1 MSTTPVRPAPAAAGA
16 RPAVAISATSTPVLS
31 YALAHNRVPVV
42 SRLALTNHGGAARA
56 ATVRVRVLDA
66 EGPIGGAVERLVDL
80 DAGRTTVLGDV
91 GLAMD
96 PAVMLQIEEQRP
108 GSIEIDVLVDGVDVG
123 GTALPVQV
131 LAASQ
136 WLAGPAPLALE
147 MLAAHVL
154 PHHPAVAVLLDE
166 AAALLDEGTGDSSVQ
181 GYQAGPERVDQI
193 VAALAGA
200 MAARAIRYSEPPA
213 SWADVGQKVRNPG
226 DVLDGRVGTCLDTVV
241 VLAAALE
248 QAGIRPLLWVA
259 EGHSF
264 LGYWREERGTESAAT
279 TDVAPLV
286 NLVDLG
292 YVRLLETTLLTGRG
306 EGIPAPDLDELHR
319 AAYSAWLAGG
329 AGPGRDQG
337 LDRVVGVTD
346 VHRARRDGILPLPA
360 RTRGTDGTVHVIE
373 YRPAVHG
380 AAPRPTEPAQLESD
394 GTAASRHGRPEAPLR
409 VQQWKNAL
417 LDLSLRN
424 RLINY
429 TERSGLPLTVPA
441 GSLGTLED
449 LLAGGTAVT
458 LLPSDRLSAVQRE
471 RGLDSARELPE
482 EQLAAT
488 LTEQRAVHTDVT
500 DGGYLPRLRG
510 LAYKAKTVREETG
523 ANNLYLALGSLV
535 WELDGRPLRSPLVLV
550 PVVLT
555 PAARSGG
562 YRLSLD
568 DTGTSTPNYCLLEK
582 LRQVHGLVVPGLAEP
597 DGDSAGIA
605 LDRALQ
611 AMRLALAEAGLPHR
625 VEATADLAV
634 LQFAK
639 YRLWRDLDEHWADFA
654 ENPLVA
660 HLLHEPTEAFPDP
673 APDTAAGQDL
683 DELAAACPVP
693 ADASQLRAIAEAG
706 AGRTF
711 VLEGPP
717 GTGKSQTIT
726 NLLIRAVAD
735 GKKVLFVAEKRAAL
749 DVVARRLDAVGMGPF
764 ALDLHD
770 KGSKA
775 AAVRAQVKAALEHAV
790 AVDDQGLAA
799 DSENLRAAR
808 RTLARYAERL
818 HAPNAA
824 GLSYYSARTALLA
837 AGDDAPVLSVPP
849 TAVAAAPAE
858 ELTAV
863 RQALALLPDVA
874 DLARPSPRH
883 AWAFVD
889 SPRVDLLSAQQ
900 AAAAVDAAIRALPTE
915 EHLARA
921 LREVRTPADLDGLAH
936 LLAGPTTTLDVLD
949 EVPTERW
956 TAATTSVLGEVAAFA
971 TGVHPGLDVA
981 TPEALTLPLAD
992 LYVQAQTAQ
1001 AATWLARRQGL
1012 AAVRERLTPV
1022 LRPGVKLRL
1031 RDVAELTATLWRLQ
1045 TAAAT
1050 LAARAAVIPG
1060 LSVPPGWNPILE
1072 PDLLDGQVA
1081 WLRRSGALADS
1092 ASGFAVQLRRYVV
1105 AGPGPD
1111 PAAAEAVAR
1120 LRDTLTTLLAVCDS
1134 DDRRLA
1140 AWCADDGLVFRWTMT
1155 RPERGVEHTGLMS
1168 LRRWVSFLDT
1178 LEPLR
1183 AARLTDARTT
1193 LVRGELSADDALRA
1207 FEHGVAQ
1214 ASVAERRDA
1223 SGLDAFDAD
1232 VHEKA
1237 IGRFAAASRSVRR
1250 HLAAALPAELLAA
1263 RPFDAHSGDGRVG
1276 ALQRELS
1283 RSRRGLGVRGLLEQ
1297 YGDLVT
1303 AVTPCVLVSP
1313 DSVAR
1318 FFPAR
1323 AGLFDLV
1330 VFDEASQIR
1339 VADAVGA
1346 LGRARAAVVVGD
1358 SRQMPPTSFAEP
1370 VTGGDDDPADLLG
1383 TAVEDEESILSECVQ
1398 ARVPRQ
1404 WLSWHYRSQD
1414 ESLIAFSNTNY
1425 YENRLSS
1432 FPAPTHGRSSAEPDG
1447 RGISLVRVN
1456 GTFHRSGAGRL
1467 LRTNPMEAKAI
1478 VAEIRRRFDAWDS
1491 GEAGALPSI
1500 GVVTFNAQQR
1510 SYIEAL
1516 LRDADD
1522 DRLVE
1527 ALDRTDGEGLF
1538 VKNLENVQGDERD
1551 VVFFS
1556 TAFSPDDRGVLPL
1569 NFGPLNRVGGERR
1582 LNVAVTRAR
1591 RQVVVFTSFDPGQLR
1606 AEQTSSVGVK
1616 HLRAYLDLAALGT
1629 DALPREARPASTLD
1643 RHREEVADAL
1653 RGRGLEVSTDVG
1665 LSDFRIDLS
1674 VSAPDAPGTPVMAVL
1689 LDGPAWARRRTVGD
1703 RDGLPV
1709 EVLSGMLGWPAV
1721 ERVWLPAWLRDR
1733 DAVLDRLV
1741 AAVDAATRTPLDP
1754 AVAPAALSAPS
1765 APAAPAAPPAV
1776 PVPPV
1781 GAAEVPPQAPQVPP
1795 VRPVLAVVDDR
1806 PAAPSAPLAAPAPPL
1821 AVLRSSP
1828 AAAAPAVEHVPAPA
1842 RADLTVV
1849 APAPSTRP
1857 EPGITA
1863 EPEPEPDPDPEPR
1876 PARRPAA
1883 RTTAAPPALV
1893 GEQPFVAWAPK
1904 PAGDRKVL
1912 DQLADAPT
1920 ARAVRRVLVA
1930 GVKAEGPVHRDR
1942 LTRLAA
1948 GAHGLTRVTE
1958 ARRDALLGLLPPE
1971 LLAGDFL
1978 WPQGTSPDTY
1988 ASFRRQASGADR
2000 PLEHVAPEEIGNAM
2014 AALCRAGAGT
2024 SPDELFLRTAEM
2036 FGHRRRT
2043 PSLTPL
2049 LERALSA
2056 ALESGRLT
2064 RADDGTLVGPAAT
2077 G

>member
-1 MSTTPVRPAPAAAGA
+1 MSTTPVRPSPAAPGSA
-16 RPAVAISATSTPVLS
+16 RPAVAIAATTTPVLS

-42 SRLALTNHGGAARA
+42 SRLALTNHGGAVSG
-56 ATVRVRVLDA
+56 ATVRLSVRDS

-80 DAGRTTVLGDV
+80 EAGQTTVLADV
-91 GLAMD
+91 GLVMD
-96 PAVMLQIEEQRP
+96 PAAMLQIDEQRP
-108 GSIEIDVLVDGVDVG
+108 GSIEVDVLVDGEDVA
-123 GTALPVQV
+123 GTAAPVQV

-136 WLAGPAPLALE
+136 WLATPVPLALE

-154 PHHPAVAVLLDE
+154 PHHPAIGALLDE
-166 AAALLDEGTGDSSVQ
+166 ASALLAERTGDPSVQ
-181 GYQAGPERVDQI
+181 GYQSGPERADAI
-193 VAALAGA
+193 VAAVTAA
-200 MAARAIRYSEPPA
+200 MAARGIRYSEPPA
-213 SWADVGQKVRNPG
+213 SWADLGQKVRTPG

-248 QAGIRPLLWVA
+248 HAGIRPLLWVA
-259 EGHSF
+259 DGHSF
-264 LGYWREERGTESAAT
+264 LGYWREERGAESAAT

-292 YVRLLETTLLTGRG
+292 YVRLVETTLLTSRAADA
-306 EGIPAPDLDELHR
+306 PAPDPHELHR

-329 AGPGRDQG
+329 PADRP
-337 LDRVVGVTD
+337 LDRVLGVTD
-346 VHRARRDGILPLPA
+346 VHRARRDGIVPLPA
-360 RTRGTDGTVHVIE
+360 RTRGTDGAVQLVE
-373 YRPAVHG
+373 YRPAEH
-380 AAPRPTEPAQLESD
+380 AAPRPVERAVPAPV
-394 GTAASRHGRPEAPLR
+394 SRHGRPEAPAR
-409 VQQWKNAL
+409 VQQWKNSL

-441 GSLGTLED
+441 GSLATLED
-449 LLAGGTAVT
+449 LLSGGTAVT
-458 LLPSDRLSAVQRE
+458 LLPSDRLAAVHRE
-471 RGLDSARELPE
+471 RGVTGAAELPDE
-482 EQLAAT
+482 LLAEA
-488 LTEQRAVHTDVT
+488 LAERRSVHADVT
-500 DGGYLPRLRG
+500 EGGYLPRLRG

-555 PAARSGG
+555 AASRTGG
-562 YRLSLD
+562 YRLTLD
-568 DTGTSTPNYCLLEK
+568 DTGSSTPNYCLLEK
-582 LRQVHGLVVPGLAEP
+582 LRQVHGLVVPGLVEP
-597 DGDSAGIA
+597 EGDGAGIA

-611 AMRLALAEAGLPHR
+611 AMREALAEAGLPHR
-625 VEATADLAV
+625 VEPTADLAV

-639 YRLWRDLDEHWADFA
+639 YRLWKDLDEHWAELA
-654 ENPLVA
+654 QNPLVA
-660 HLLHEPTEAFPDP
+660 HLLHEPTEAFTDP
-673 APDTAAGQDL
+673 APDTAGSVDL
-683 DELAAACPVP
+683 DELAAQCPVP

-726 NLLIRAVAD
+726 NLLTRAVAD
-735 GKKVLFVAEKRAAL
+735 GKRVLFVAEKRAAL

-775 AAVRAQVKAALEHAV
+775 AAVRAQVQAALEHAV

-799 DSENLRAAR
+799 DAEDLRAAR
-808 RTLARYAERL
+808 RTLARYTARL

-824 GLSYYSARTALLA
+824 GLSCYSARTALLA
-837 AGDDAPVLSVPP
+837 AGEDTPVLPVPA
-849 TAVAAAPAE
+849 TVVAAASAE
-858 ELTAV
+858 DLTAV
-863 RQALALLPDVA
+863 RRALALLPDVA

-889 SPRVDLLSAQQ
+889 TPRVDLLAAQQ
-900 AAAAVDAAIRALPTE
+900 TAAAVDAAIRALPTE

-936 LLAGPTTTLDVLD
+936 LLAGPPTTLDVLD

-956 TAATTSVLGEVAAFA
+956 TTATTQVLGEVAAFA
-971 TGVHPGLDVA
+971 SGVHPGLDLA
-981 TPEALTLPLAD
+981 GPEALGLPLAD
-992 LYVQAQTAQ
+992 LYVEAQTAQ
-1001 AATWLARRQGL
+1001 AGTWLARRRGL
-1012 AAVRERLTPV
+1012 AAVRERLAPV
-1022 LRPGVKLRL
+1022 LRPEVKLRL
-1031 RDVAELTATLWRLQ
+1031 RDVPDLTAALWRLQ
-1045 TAAAT
+1045 QAAAA
-1050 LAARAAVIPG
+1050 LAARASVIPG
-1060 LSVPPGWNPILE
+1060 LSVPASWNPLLE
-1072 PDLLDGQVA
+1072 PDLLEGQVA

-1092 ASGFAVQLRRYVV
+1092 ASEFAVQLRRYVV
-1105 AGPGPD
+1105 SGPGPD
-1111 PAAAEAVAR
+1111 AAAAAAVAR
-1120 LRDTLTTLLAVCDS
+1120 LRDALTALLTVCGS
-1134 DDRRLA
+1134 DTRRLA
-1140 AWCADDGLVFRWTMT
+1140 AWCGDDGLVFRWTMT

-1168 LRRWVSFLDT
+1168 LRRWASFLDT

-1183 AARLTDARTT
+1183 AAGLTDGRTA
-1193 LVRGELSADDALRA
+1193 LVRGELPADDALRA
-1207 FEHGVAQ
+1207 FEHGVAL

-1223 SGLDAFDAD
+1223 ADLDTFDAEA
-1232 VHEKA
+1232 HEKA
-1237 IGRFAAASRSVRR
+1237 IGRFAAASRAVRR
-1250 HLAAALPAELLAA
+1250 HLAAALPAGLLAA
-1263 RPFDAHSGDGRVG
+1263 RPFDAHTGDGRVG
-1276 ALQRELS
+1276 ALQRELG
-1283 RSRRGLGVRGLLEQ
+1283 RSRRGLGVRALLEQ
-1297 YGDLVT
+1297 YADLVT
-1303 AVTPCVLVSP
+1303 AVTPIVLVSP

-1370 VTGGDDDPADLLG
+1370 ASGGEDDVADLLG
-1383 TAVEDEESILSECVQ
+1383 TTVEDEESILSECVQ

-1414 ESLIAFSNTNY
+1414 ESLIAFSNGNY
-1425 YENRLSS
+1425 YGNRLSS
-1432 FPAPTHGRSSAEPDG
+1432 FPAPTHGRASAEPDG

-1467 LRTNPMEAKAI
+1467 LRTNPMEAKAV
-1478 VAEIRRRFDAWDS
+1478 VAEIRRRFDAS
-1491 GEAGALPSI
+1491 PERLPSI

-1551 VVFFS
+1551 VVLFS
-1556 TAFSPDDRGVLPL
+1556 TGFSPDDRGVLPL

-1591 RQVVVFTSFDPGQLR
+1591 RQVVVFTSFDPAQLR
-1606 AEQTSSVGVK
+1606 AEQTASVGVK
-1616 HLRAYLDLAALGT
+1616 HLRAYLDLAAYGPS
-1629 DALPREARPASTLD
+1629 ALPREARPASTLD
-1643 RHREEVADAL
+1643 RHREEVAEAL
-1653 RGRGLEVSTDVG
+1653 RGRGLTVRTDVG
-1665 LSDFRIDLS
+1665 LSEFRVDLS
-1674 VSAPDAPGTPVMAVL
+1674 VAAPGAPDTPVMAVL

-1721 ERVWLPAWLRDR
+1721 ERVWLPSWLRDR

-1741 AAVDAATRTPLDP
+1741 ATAAAVSGADAA
-1754 AVAPAALSAPS
+1754 APAGATPPAA
-1765 APAAPAAPPAV
+1765 APAAPAPSL
-1776 PVPPV
+1776 
-1781 GAAEVPPQAPQVPP
+1781 PP
-1795 VRPVLAVVDDR
+1795 VRPVLAVVDDGPR
-1806 PAAPSAPLAAPAPPL
+1806 PGPAAAPPAAPL
-1821 AVLRSSP
+1821 AVLRGAP
-1828 AAAAPAVEHVPAPA
+1828 AAVVAPVPAPV
-1842 RADLTVV
+1842 RAELTVV
-1849 APAPSTRP
+1849 PEPAAEPAAESVPEPVPHPAPVP
-1857 EPGITA
+1857 PAGGEPA
-1863 EPEPEPDPDPEPR
+1863 

-1883 RTTAAPPALV
+1883 RRAPAAAAD
-1893 GEQPFVAWAPK
+1893 GEQRFVPWAPK
-1904 PAGDRKVL
+1904 PAGERKVL
-1912 DQLADAPT
+1912 DQLADART
-1920 ARAVRRVLVA
+1920 ARAVRRLLVA

-1942 LTRLAA
+1942 LVRLAA
-1948 GAHGLTRVTE
+1948 GAYGLTRVTE
-1958 ARRDALLGLLPPE
+1958 TRRDALLALLPAE
-1971 LLAGDFL
+1971 QLAGDFV
-1978 WPQGTSPDTY
+1978 WPEGLNRAGWTG
-1988 ASFRRQASGADR
+1988 FRRQAASADR
-2000 PLEHVAPEEIGNAM
+2000 PLEHVAPEEVGNAM
-2014 AALCRAGAGT
+2014 VALCPAGGT
-2024 SPDELFLRTAEM
+2024 TADELFPRAAEV
-2036 FGHRRRT
+2036 FGYRRRT

-2049 LERALSA
+2049 LERALEHV
-2056 ALESGRLT
+2056 LGTGRLVRT
-2064 RADDGTLVGPAAT
+2064 GDGALRPPTEPPA

>member
-1 MSTTPVRPAPAAAGA
+1 MSTTPVRPAPAAAGSA

-42 SRLALTNHGGAARA
+42 SRLTLTNHGGAARA
-56 ATVRVRVLDA
+56 ATVRLQVLDA

-91 GLAMD
+91 GLVMD
-96 PAVMLQIEEQRP
+96 PAAMLQIEEQRP
-108 GSIEIDVLVDGVDVG
+108 GSIEIDVLVDGDDVG

-136 WLAGPAPLALE
+136 WLATPAPLALE

-154 PHHPAVAVLLDE
+154 PNHPAVAHLLDE
-166 AAALLDEGTGDSSVQ
+166 AATLLADRTGDPSVQ

-193 VAALAGA
+193 VSALATA
-200 MAARAIRYSEPPA
+200 MAARDIRYSEPPA
-213 SWADVGQKVRNPG
+213 SWADVGQKIRTPG

-248 QAGIRPLLWVA
+248 HAGIRPLLWVGD
-259 EGHSF
+259 GHAF
-264 LGYWREERGTESAAT
+264 LGYWREERSAESAAT

-292 YVRLLETTLLTGRG
+292 YVRLVETTLLTSRG
-306 EGIPAPDLDELHR
+306 EAAPLPDAEELHR
-319 AAYSAWLAGG
+319 AAYSAWLTGG
-329 AGPGRDQG
+329 LGRGPEG
-337 LDRVVGVTD
+337 LDRIVGVTD
-346 VHRARRDGILPLPA
+346 VYRARRDGIVPLPA
-360 RTRGTDGTVHVIE
+360 RTRGTDGTVHVVE

-380 AAPRPTEPAQLESD
+380 AAPRPTQPTGAD
-394 GTAASRHGRPEAPLR
+394 GDRPVRRHGRPEAPGR

-441 GSLGTLED
+441 GALAALED
-449 LLAGGTAVT
+449 MLSGGTTVS
-458 LLPSDRLSAVQRE
+458 LLPSDRLAAVHRE
-471 RGLDSARELPE
+471 RGAASARELPE
-482 EQLAAT
+482 ELLTET
-488 LTEQRAVHTDVT
+488 LTERRSVHADVT
-500 DGGYLPRLRG
+500 EGGYLPRLRG

-555 PAARSGG
+555 AASRGGG
-562 YRLSLD
+562 YRLTVD
-568 DTGTSTPNYCLLEK
+568 DTGSSTPNYCLLEK

-597 DGDSAGIA
+597 EGDGTGIA
-605 LDRALQ
+605 LDRALD
-611 AMRLALAEAGLPHR
+611 AMRQALAEAGLPHR
-625 VEATADLAV
+625 VEPTADLAV

-660 HLLHEPTEAFPDP
+660 HLLHGPTEAFADP
-673 APDTAAGQDL
+673 APDTAGTVDL
-683 DELAAACPVP
+683 DELAAQCPVP

-726 NLLIRAVAD
+726 NLLTRAVAD
-735 GKKVLFVAEKRAAL
+735 GKRVLFVAEKRAAL

-790 AVDDQGLAA
+790 AVDRQGLRA
-799 DSENLRAAR
+799 DAEGLRAAR

-824 GLSYYSARTALLA
+824 GLSYYSARTALLVLA
-837 AGDDAPVLSVPP
+837 DDTPLLPVPAPV
-849 TAVAAAPAE
+849 VAAAAADD
-858 ELTAV
+858 LAAV
-863 RQALALLPDVA
+863 RRALALLPDVA
-874 DLARPSPRH
+874 DLTRPSPRH

-889 SPRVDLLSAQQ
+889 TPGVDLLAAQQ

-915 EHLARA
+915 DHLARA
-921 LREVRTPADLDGLAH
+921 LREVCTPADLDGLAH
-936 LLAGPTTTLDVLD
+936 LLSGPPTTLDVLD
-949 EVPTERW
+949 EVPTARW
-956 TAATTSVLGEVAAFA
+956 AAATTQVLAEVAAFA

-981 TPEALTLPLAD
+981 TPEALALPLAD
-992 LYVQAQTAQ
+992 LYVEAQTAQ
-1001 AATWLARRQGL
+1001 AATWLARRRGL
-1012 AAVRERLTPV
+1012 AVVREKLAPV
-1022 LRPGVKLRL
+1022 LRPDVKLRL
-1031 RDVAELTATLWRLQ
+1031 RDVPDLAASLWRLQ
-1045 TAAAT
+1045 TAAAQ

-1060 LSVPPGWNPILE
+1060 LSVPPDWNPLLAPDVLE
-1072 PDLLDGQVA
+1072 RQVD
-1081 WLRRSGALADS
+1081 WLRRSGALVDS
-1092 ASGFAVQLRRYVV
+1092 ASEFAVQLRRYVV

-1111 PAAAEAVAR
+1111 AAAADAVAR
-1120 LRDTLTTLLAVCDS
+1120 LRDTLTALLTVCGS
-1134 DDRRLA
+1134 DARRLA
-1140 AWCADDGLVFRWTMT
+1140 AWCGDDGLVFRWTMT

-1168 LRRWVSFLDT
+1168 LRRWASFLDT

-1183 AARLTDARTT
+1183 AVGLTDARTV
-1193 LVRGELSADDALRA
+1193 LVRGELPADDALRA
-1207 FEHGVAQ
+1207 FEHGVAVT
-1214 ASVAERRDA
+1214 SVTERRDA
-1223 SGLDAFDAD
+1223 SGLDAFDAE

-1237 IGRFAAASRSVRR
+1237 IGRFAAASRAVRR
-1250 HLAAALPAELLAA
+1250 HLAAALPADLLAA

-1276 ALQRELS
+1276 ALQRELA
-1283 RSRRGLGVRGLLEQ
+1283 RSRRGLGVRGLLEK
-1297 YGDLVT
+1297 YADLVT

-1370 VTGGDDDPADLLG
+1370 ATGGDDDPVDLLG
-1383 TAVEDEESILSECVQ
+1383 TTVEDEESILSECVQ

-1447 RGISLVRVN
+1447 RGVSLVRVH

-1467 LRTNPMEAKAI
+1467 LRTNPMEAKAV
-1478 VAEIRRRFDAWDS
+1478 VAEIRRRFDLSPDT
-1491 GEAGALPSI
+1491 LPSI

-1510 SYIEAL
+1510 SYIEGL

-1522 DRLVE
+1522 ERLVE

-1556 TAFSPDDRGVLPL
+1556 TGFSPDDRGVLPL

-1582 LNVAVTRAR
+1582 LNVAITRAR
-1591 RQVVVFTSFDPGQLR
+1591 RQVVVFTSFDPAQLR
-1606 AEQTSSVGVK
+1606 AEQTASVGVK

-1629 DALPREARPASTLD
+1629 DALPRDARPLTTLD
-1643 RHREEVADAL
+1643 RHREEIADAL
-1653 RGRGLEVSTDVG
+1653 RGRGLEVRTDVG
-1665 LSDFRIDLS
+1665 LSEFRIDLS
-1674 VSAPDAPGTPVMAVL
+1674 VSAPEAPDTPVMAVL
-1689 LDGPAWARRRTVGD
+1689 LDGPAWARRGTVGD

-1709 EVLSGMLGWPAV
+1709 EVLGGMLRWPAV
-1721 ERVWLPAWLRDR
+1721 ERVWLPSWLRDR
-1733 DAVLDRLV
+1733 EAVLDHLV
-1741 AAVDAATRTPLDP
+1741 AATRS
-1754 AVAPAALSAPS
+1754 V
-1765 APAAPAAPPAV
+1765 APAAPASPAPASPA
-1776 PVPPV
+1776 P
-1781 GAAEVPPQAPQVPP
+1781 AAQPATAAPDPEPSVPQVPR
-1795 VRPVLAVVDDR
+1795 VRPVLVVVDDG
-1806 PAAPSAPLAAPAPPL
+1806 PATPPAPSAPPMAALRSAAALAPAVQPAPPVRAEL
-1821 AVLRSSP
+1821 TVIAP
-1828 AAAAPAVEHVPAPA
+1828 GPETAPADPAPA
-1842 RADLTVV
+1842 GTD
-1849 APAPSTRP
+1849 
-1857 EPGITA
+1857 A
-1863 EPEPEPDPDPEPR
+1863 EPPPAR
-1876 PARRPAA
+1876 PARRPAG
-1883 RTTAAPPALV
+1883 RTPPTPALD
-1893 GEQPFVAWAPK
+1893 GEQRFVPWTPK
-1904 PAGDRKVL
+1904 PAGDRKAL
-1912 DQLADAPT
+1912 DQLADPAT
-1920 ARAVRRVLVA
+1920 ARAVRRVLGA
-1930 GVKAEGPVHRDR
+1930 GLRAEGPVHRDR

-1948 GAHGLTRVTE
+1948 AAHGLTRVTE
-1958 ARRDALLGLLPPE
+1958 TRRDALLALLPADV
-1971 LLAGDFL
+1971 LAGDFV
-1978 WPQGTSPDTY
+1978 WPSSVDRATWR
-1988 ASFRRQASGADR
+1988 AFRRQATSADR
-2000 PLEHVAPEEIGNAM
+2000 PLEHVAPEEVANAM
-2014 AALCRAGAGT
+2014 AALCPAAGT
-2024 SPDELFLRTAEM
+2024 TADELFVRTAEV
-2036 FGHRRRT
+2036 FGYRRRT

-2049 LERALSA
+2049 LERAAELA
-2056 ALESGRLT
+2056 VATGRLT
-2064 RADDGTLVGPAAT
+2064 RTDDGTLLPPT
-2077 G
+2077 T